1 MVKGYTKIFHKYN
14 NKLKRKD
21 RSEGQE
27 AYPATSPAINQ
38 FGGRP
43 VSMRA
48 AIVTERVHA
57 SLPAGH
63 RKTIRSNELVGVN
76 VVR

>member
-27 AYPATSPAINQ
+27 AYPATSTRHKPVRRPTGLDARSHCNRTRSRKSS
-38 FGGRP
+38 GR
-43 VSMRA
+43 
-48 AIVTERVHA
+48 A
-57 SLPAGH
+57 S
-63 RKTIRSNELVGVN
+63 
-76 VVR
+76 

>member
-27 AYPATSPAINQ
+27 ANPATSPAINQ
-38 FGGRP
+38 FGGDR
-43 VSMRA
+43 SRCA

-63 RKTIRSNELVGVN
+63 RKIIRSNELVGVN